1 MFSMCLLTVR
11 GEMPSCRAIA
21 AAISPSAIKSS
32 TARSREVS
40 AVRWSPA
47 DNDIRTPAPVP
58 PTVSSGPSGR
68 GVNTQCSPY
77 DLARHGH
84 TVAAPSH
91 CASPTT
97 SLDQWRM
104 PVRRLKGVTIMED
117 FKRGTVRANNLTFTY
132 LTEGDG
138 PLALCLHGF
147 PDSPYTYRY
156 LLPALAEAG
165 YRAVAPFIRGFAPT
179 ELPDDRHHIH
189 SSTMVADQMA
199 LHEALGGGS
208 DAILIAHDWGAVGAW
223 GAAGKEPDRWRR
235 CVVLNTPPFAIFGE
249 NIVTYDQIKR
259 SFYFWY
265 FQNQRVAEDVIRA
278 DNFAFI
284 DNIWA
289 DWSPGYDASE
299 DLPKVK
305 ECISDP
311 AHFKAALGY
320 YWGQFDPN
328 RFGSEEWA
336 AEQAAAW
343 GRDITQPTL
352 YLHGTQ
358 DGCHGMTQEQVN
370 RVPDHCGPGSQ
381 SELIEGVG
389 HFLMVQRP
397 TDINKRILEFL
408 AA

>member
-1 MFSMCLLTVR
+1 M
-11 GEMPSCRAIA
+11 
-21 AAISPSAIKSS
+21 
-32 TARSREVS
+32 
-40 AVRWSPA
+40 
-47 DNDIRTPAPVP
+47 
-58 PTVSSGPSGR
+58 
-68 GVNTQCSPY
+68 Q
-77 DLARHGH
+77 
-84 TVAAPSH
+84 
-91 CASPTT
+91 
-97 SLDQWRM
+97 
-104 PVRRLKGVTIMED
+104 D
-117 FKRGTVRANNLTFTY
+117 FERGTVRANQLTFEY
-132 LTEGDG
+132 LTQGDG
-138 PLALCLHGF
+138 PLALCVHGF
-147 PDSPYTYRY
+147 PDSPYSYRY

-165 YRAVAPFIRGFAPT
+165 YRAVAPFNRGFAPT
-179 ELPDDRHHIH
+179 ELPADRHHIH
-189 SSTMVADQMA
+189 SSMMVADQIA
-199 LHEALGGGS
+199 LHEALSGDS
-208 DAILIAHDWGAVGAW
+208 DAVLIAHDWGAVGAW
-223 GAAGKEPDRWRR
+223 GAAGKESSRWRR
-235 CVVLNTPPFAIFGE
+235 CVVLNIPPFAIFGE
-249 NIVTYDQIKR
+249 NIVKYDQIKR

-278 DNFAFI
+278 DDFTFI
-284 DNIWA
+284 DRIWA

-305 ECISDP
+305 ECIRDP

-343 GRDITQPTL
+343 GADITQPTL

-381 SELIEGVG
+381 SELIDGVG
-389 HFLMVQRP
+389 HFMMVQRP